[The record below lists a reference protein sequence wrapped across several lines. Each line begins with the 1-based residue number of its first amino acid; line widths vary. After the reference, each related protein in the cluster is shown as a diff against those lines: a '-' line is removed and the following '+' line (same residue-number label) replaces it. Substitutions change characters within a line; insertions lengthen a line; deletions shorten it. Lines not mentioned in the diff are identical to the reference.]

1 MKKPWT
7 ELSEGQVFAQLTSTR
22 KTTQND
28 SEMKVSSSVNQEKSF
43 MSSSKSE
50 TDSEPESSS
59 LTKPLIGKKDQTSRE
74 LNIEE
79 LEKNVAIQL
88 TETETM
94 FTFYLPSTSYRA
106 ENEKVKEQN
115 VRYKEYQQKRIGSD
129 NYIARP
135 VQTFNYQHKKL
146 A

>member
-50 TDSEPESSS
+50 ADSEPESSS

-115 VRYKEYQQKRIGSD
+115 VRYK
-129 NYIARP
+129 
-135 VQTFNYQHKKL
+135 
-146 A
+146 

>member
-1 MKKPWT
+1 
-7 ELSEGQVFAQLTSTR
+7 
-22 KTTQND
+22 
-28 SEMKVSSSVNQEKSF
+28 MKVSSSVNQEKSF

-50 TDSEPESSS
+50 ADSEPESSS

-115 VRYKEYQQKRIGSD
+115 VRYK
-129 NYIARP
+129 
-135 VQTFNYQHKKL
+135 
-146 A
+146 